1 MSTFTLDLSKFGA
14 KAIGNAE
21 KVARKIGLDMH
32 SRIVE
37 RMPVDTGRART
48 ATGIAIGGNPGTAP
62 AYTSADQGA
71 TSAMEAKA
79 QGAVSGFRL
88 GDSITIFN
96 NVEYIGV
103 LEFGRGDGRP
113 GSPQAPNGMFRITFN
128 EIASKVGAIAAEV
141 NR

>member
-37 RMPVDTGRART
+37 RMPVDTGRAR
-48 ATGIAIGGNPGTAP
+48 ANTGIAVGGNPGTKTDSTGMPTANV
-62 AYTSADQGA
+62 G
-71 TSAMEAKA
+71 
-79 QGAVSGFRL
+79 GFKL

-113 GSPQAPNGMFRITFN
+113 GSPQAPSGMFRVSFQ
-128 EIASKVGAIAAEV
+128 EVASRVGAIASEV

>member
-14 KAIGNAE
+14 KVVANAE

-37 RMPVDTGRART
+37 RMPVDTGRAR
-48 ATGIAIGGNPGTAP
+48 ANTGIAVGGNPGTKTDSTGMPTANV
-62 AYTSADQGA
+62 G
-71 TSAMEAKA
+71 
-79 QGAVSGFRL
+79 GFKL

-96 NVEYIGV
+96 NVEYIIP
-103 LEFGRGDGRP
+103 LEYHAH
-113 GSPQAPNGMFRITFN
+113 SKQAPNGMFRVSFN
-128 EIASKVGAIAAEV
+128 EIASQVGAYAAEV

>member
-14 KAIGNAE
+14 KAVANAE

-37 RMPVDTGRART
+37 RMPVDTGRAR
-48 ATGIAIGGNPGTAP
+48 ANTGIAVGGNPGTKTS
-62 AYTSADQGA
+62 YQSADQAASGVM
-71 TSAMEAKA
+71 SAQA
-79 QGAVSGFRL
+79 QSNVSGFKL

-96 NVEYIGV
+96 NVEYIIP
-103 LEFGRGDGRP
+103 LEYHAHSD
-113 GSPQAPNGMFRITFN
+113 QAPNGMFRITFN
-128 EIASKVGAIAAEV
+128 EIASQVGAYAAEV

>member
-37 RMPVDTGRART
+37 RMPVDTGRAR
-48 ATGIAIGGNPGTAP
+48 ANTGIAVGGNPGTKTDSTGMPTANV
-62 AYTSADQGA
+62 G
-71 TSAMEAKA
+71 
-79 QGAVSGFRL
+79 GFKL

-96 NVEYIGV
+96 NVEYIIP
-103 LEFGRGDGRP
+103 LEYHAH
-113 GSPQAPNGMFRITFN
+113 SKQAPNGMFRITFN
-128 EIASKVGAIAAEV
+128 EIASQVGAYAAEV
-141 NR
+141 GRT